1 MAIKVGFNTTSMC
14 VFLSANTYRLYYVRY
29 IERMK
34 YKYMFYNRCAYIYI
48 LYICTVYRIYM
59 HYESVVDIIQSCPVD
74 RLFAVTSSKQ

>member
-48 LYICTVYRIYM
+48 LYICTVYRIYICTM
-59 HYESVVDIIQSCPVD
+59 NQ
-74 RLFAVTSSKQ
+74 LLTSFSLVQLIDYLQ